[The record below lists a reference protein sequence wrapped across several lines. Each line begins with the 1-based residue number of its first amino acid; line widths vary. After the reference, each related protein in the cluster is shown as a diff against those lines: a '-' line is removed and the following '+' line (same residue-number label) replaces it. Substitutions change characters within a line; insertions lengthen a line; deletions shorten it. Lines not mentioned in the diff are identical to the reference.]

1 MIGLP
6 WWLSSKE
13 SACKAGDAGS
23 NPGLGTSPGQGNG
36 KPVQYSSVGNHIN
49 RENLVSTVV
58 PSIAEES
65 DQI

>member
-23 NPGLGTSPGQGNG
+23 NPGLGTSPGQGND
-36 KPVQYSSVGNHIN
+36 KPLQYSSVGNRID
-49 RENLVSTVV
+49 RENLASTVV

-65 DQI
+65 DPI